1 MASVLNT
8 LSGQI
13 DNTLENRV
21 AMQMLKQI
29 LDLVYYEKVREEEGG
44 TYGVQTSVGISH
56 FPAGQ
61 VMLQIYFDTEPVKR
75 ERMNTIVQNELR
87 RIADEG
93 PRALDFE
100 KTHDNLLKRHAEQLQ
115 ENSYWLNAI
124 DTYYYRGF
132 DGMTDFEATVR
143 SMTPAKIQAFA
154 QQLLQQGNWIE
165 VVMEP

>member
-1 MASVLNT
+1 MKKFKKVLIANAFGVLIEAYRTSAEPSVLF
-8 LSGQI
+8 
-13 DNTLENRV
+13 
-21 AMQMLKQI
+21 AWM
-29 LDLVYYEKVREEEGG
+29 YAAA
-44 TYGVQTSVGISH
+44 
-56 FPAGQ
+56 F
-61 VMLQIYFDTEPVKR
+61 MLQIYFDTEPVKR

-132 DGMTDFEATVR
+132 DGLTDFEATVR

-154 QQLLQQGNWIE
+154 QQLLQQGNWVE